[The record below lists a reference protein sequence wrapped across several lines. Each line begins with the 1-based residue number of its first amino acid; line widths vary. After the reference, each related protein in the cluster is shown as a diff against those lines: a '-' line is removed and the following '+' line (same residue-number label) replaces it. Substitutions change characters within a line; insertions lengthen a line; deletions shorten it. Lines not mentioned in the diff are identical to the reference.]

1 MVIEISSNNF
11 TMIIS
16 QRVRILVL
24 YNLSFGGL
32 LELCYG
38 NFPQWVRINKA
49 QFRNPFITYGV
60 TECSMKKTR
69 FFHLLA
75 KNIKARI

>member
-1 MVIEISSNNF
+1 MVIEISSINF

-24 YNLSFGGL
+24 YNLSLGGL

-49 QFRNPFITYGV
+49 QFRNPFISNLLYYYPLKV
-60 TECSMKKTR
+60 CN
-69 FFHLLA
+69 FHM
-75 KNIKARI
+75 

>member
-1 MVIEISSNNF
+1 MVIEISSNNL
-11 TMIIS
+11 TMINS

-24 YNLSFGGL
+24 YNLSLGGL

-49 QFRNPFITYGV
+49 QFRNPFITYELI
-60 TECSMKKTR
+60 ECRLKKTR

-75 KNIKARI
+75 KNIEARI